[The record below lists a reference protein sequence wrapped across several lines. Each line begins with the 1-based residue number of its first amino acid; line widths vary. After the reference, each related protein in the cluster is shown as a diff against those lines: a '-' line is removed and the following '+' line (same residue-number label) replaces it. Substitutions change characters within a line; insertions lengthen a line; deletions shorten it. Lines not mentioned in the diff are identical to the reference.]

1 MDNTRELLRENYF
14 LKNELKSI
22 RIENDWLLK
31 TIDNMQ
37 EENEILSST
46 NEKLLNSI
54 KKIHEKYNAS
64 EHKIFNLKEE
74 NAELKEEIKE
84 LKNQIV
90 YADECMEILVEE
102 NNQLCS
108 LETFS
113 SKMNNKEQHELEQAT
128 LLVDNLLEQLAKA
141 EKEVLTRS
149 HDKKQLQL
157 LNERMNNCIT
167 LQSQE
172 IFKLLK

>member
-1 MDNTRELLRENYF
+1 MENTRELLRENYF
-14 LKNELKSI
+14 LKNELKGI
-22 RIENDWLLK
+22 KVENDWLIK
-31 TIDNMQ
+31 SIDNLQ
-37 EENEILSST
+37 EENDILSST
-46 NEKLLNSI
+46 NEKLLISI

-84 LKNQIV
+84 LKNQISHT
-90 YADECMEILVEE
+90 DECMQILVEE
-102 NNQLCS
+102 NNKLCS

-113 SKMNNKEQHELEQAT
+113 ANMNDKEQHELEQAT
-128 LLVDNLLEQLAKA
+128 LLVDNLLEQLAKT
-141 EKEVLTRS
+141 EKEILILSNDNMKFR
-149 HDKKQLQL
+149 L

>member
-1 MDNTRELLRENYF
+1 MNTQTLLGLLKKENYT
-14 LKNELKSI
+14 LKQEVEEIK
-22 RIENDWLLK
+22 IENDCILK
-31 TIDNMQ
+31 
-37 EENEILSST
+37 T
-46 NEKLLNSI
+46 NEKLLKSI
-54 KKIHEKYNAS
+54 KKIHEKYNAG

-74 NAELKEEIKE
+74 NGELKEEINE
-84 LKNQIV
+84 LKNQID
-90 YADECMEILVEE
+90 YTDECMQILVEE

-113 SKMNNKEQHELEQAT
+113 AKMNNKEQYELEQAT

-141 EKEVLTRS
+141 EKEVLTLS